1 MREEE
6 ERREEREEGERR
18 GKKKGK
24 ERERGTDPSITFSTT
39 KFIRNKF
46 LCKNMCFDRKRKEN

>member
-6 ERREEREEGERR
+6 ERREERGEGERR

-24 ERERGTDPSITFSTT
+24 ERERGTDPEINFCVKISVLIERE
-39 KFIRNKF
+39 KRINKS
-46 LCKNMCFDRKRKEN
+46 LTG